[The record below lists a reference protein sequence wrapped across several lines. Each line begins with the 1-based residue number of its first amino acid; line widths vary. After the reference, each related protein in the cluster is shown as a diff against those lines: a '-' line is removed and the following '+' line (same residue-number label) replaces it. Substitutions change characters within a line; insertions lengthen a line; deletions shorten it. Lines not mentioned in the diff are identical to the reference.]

1 MSIYRLTNIKIFI
14 EKTVIHNTAICI
26 LLFGLIFIHPVEAQ
40 QKTDKPGNF
49 YAITGN
55 GLTDTS
61 WLFGTY
67 HLVKSSYLNE
77 VPAVMNAFKKSNG
90 VVVELVIDSA
100 KLPAIY
106 TMGILKDKMLTDLL
120 DKPFS
125 DSLESEVKNTLG
137 VGLMQI
143 NNLKPINLAL
153 TLSMVYLVTDKNSPI
168 QKYSGD
174 AIDGFFAESG
184 KSAGKKVTAL
194 ETIEE
199 QMYLLF
205 NKLPDEEQVK
215 QLKYFIR
222 NKHEMI
228 QQGNELIN
236 NWFSHDLN
244 GMYKIS
250 EKGLQVFGNE
260 DDLLKRRNEK
270 WMKTIPALL
279 KKESQFIAV
288 GALHLASENG
298 LIKLLEQSG
307 YKVTAIK
314 L

>member
-153 TLSMVYLVTDKNSPI
+153 TLSMVYLVTDNDSPI

-174 AIDGFFAESG
+174 GIDGFFAESG

-205 NKLPDEEQVK
+205 NKLPDEEQVN

-228 QQGNELIN
+228 KQGNDLIS

-244 GMYKIS
+244 GMYEVS

-260 DDLLKRRNEK
+260 DQLLKERNKK

-279 KKESQFIAV
+279 NKESQFIAV

>member
-153 TLSMVYLVTDKNSPI
+153 TLSMVYLLTDKDSPL
-168 QKYSGD
+168 KKHTGD
-174 AIDGFFAESG
+174 AIDGYFADNG
-184 KSAGKKVTAL
+184 KRSGKKVTAL

-199 QMYLLF
+199 QMDLLF

-236 NWFSHDLN
+236 NWFSHDLD
-244 GMYKIS
+244 GMYEVS

-260 DDLLKRRNEK
+260 DQLLKERNKK

-279 KKESQFIAV
+279 NKESQFIAV
-288 GALHLASENG
+288 GPLHLASENG